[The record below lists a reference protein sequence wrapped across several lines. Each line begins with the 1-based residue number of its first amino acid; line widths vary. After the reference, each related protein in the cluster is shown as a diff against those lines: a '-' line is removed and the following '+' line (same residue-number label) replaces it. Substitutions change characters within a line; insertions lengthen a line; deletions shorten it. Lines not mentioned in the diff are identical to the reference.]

1 MHSNK
6 SASKNFFRNI
16 CFTKYCSFWCTK
28 TFDPPTSH
36 VFLGFGIETSENC
49 NIHNSSK
56 TTKEILKEIVALKL
70 DIEHLFISYTIV
82 FIVYLAF

>member
-6 SASKNFFRNI
+6 SASKNIFFRNI
-16 CFTKYCSFWCTK
+16 CFTKYCFFGVPKHFTL
-28 TFDPPTSH
+28 PPLKN
-36 VFLGFGIETSENC
+36 VFLGFGIENSENC

-70 DIEHLFISYTIV
+70 DIGHLSYTIV
-82 FIVYLAF
+82 FIVYMAF